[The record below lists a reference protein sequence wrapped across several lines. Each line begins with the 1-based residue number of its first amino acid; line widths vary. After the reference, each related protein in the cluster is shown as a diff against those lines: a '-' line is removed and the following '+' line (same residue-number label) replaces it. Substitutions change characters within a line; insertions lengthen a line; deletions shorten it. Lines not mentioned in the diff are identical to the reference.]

1 MSYYLIG
8 DSGGVYFEP
17 FTGIVESEGAS
28 YSNKVTSNPIEG
40 GSTVTDHAV
49 ADPVKLDISGVVT
62 NMPGARDTLIAMRDN
77 RDLLTY
83 RGADAYENMLI
94 TSLSISR
101 SKDAGPTG
109 FVFKVSL
116 QQMQIVGSAYA
127 PVSPSMRNSDAAAPT
142 SLKGAKSP
150 TNVGLVTPSNAYAAH
165 VNSFINPT
173 PKNTAIAAA
182 RRTVSNRGYTQVS

>member
-8 DSGGVYFEP
+8 DSGSVYFEP
-17 FTGIVESEGAS
+17 FAGIIESEGAS

-49 ADPVKLDISGVVT
+49 ADPVKLDISGIVT

-109 FVFKVSL
+109 FIFKLTL
-116 QQMQIVGSAYA
+116 QKMQIVGAAYA
-127 PVSPSMRNSDAAAPT
+127 PVVATMRGSDAAAST
-142 SLKGAKSP
+142 ALRSAQAP
-150 TNVGLVTPSNAYAAH
+150 TNVGLVTPASAYAAH
-165 VNSFINPT
+165 VNSFTNPT
-173 PKNTAIAAA
+173 PNNTAIAAA
-182 RRTVSNRGYTQVS
+182 RRTVANRGYSTS